1 MIGGTDIIIELPGV
15 APEVALPAAVRY
27 VLGRWPAAVSQ
38 DGDTARRFASFADM
52 DFAHLRE
59 VFIYRDERAIDS
71 WERLGADATNANQM
85 IQLNASDG
93 QFTVVV
99 DDLHDVQ
106 AASIVR
112 GLCELLRSGMPWFV
126 PRSADAA

>member
-1 MIGGTDIIIELPGV
+1 MIGGKDIVIELPDV

-27 VLGRWPAAVSQ
+27 VLGRWPTAVIQ
-38 DGDTARRFASFADM
+38 DGDTARRFDSFADM
-52 DFAHLRE
+52 DFGHLRE

-71 WERLGADATNANQM
+71 WERLGADPTNANQM
-85 IQLNASDG
+85 IHLDASEG
-93 QFTVVV
+93 QFTIVV
-99 DDLHDVQ
+99 DDLQDVQ

-126 PRSADAA
+126 PRGAEAA